1 MAYPD
6 FPIPEDE
13 EQRLRELE
21 RLGLTGGEDHHYL
34 DRIVQLASQVMDAP
48 TALLSLVGADRQHFL
63 SKVGSDVTEAP
74 RSMAFCAHAIASHD
88 LLVVEDA
95 SRDERFA
102 NNPLVCGPPGIRFY
116 AGVPVKTAK
125 GHPLGTLCVLDNR
138 PRSSP
143 GDYLPMLIM
152 LAEMAAREL
161 RLLQEKQRCP
171 LTGLLLR
178 QPFFTAAER
187 ELQRCRSQGYPL
199 TMLLLD
205 LDNFASINSRW
216 GHAAGEHVLREFAA
230 LCRKEAGEPDLLG
243 RCGDVAFALLTP
255 RLEDRAMTMAESLR
269 EACHRIDGVFSPPGH
284 IPTLSGG
291 LSSLQGSD
299 QWFADLY
306 QRAEEALAL
315 AKANGRNQVA
325 CVHGIGAVH
334 HEAESLPSQ

>member
-6 FPIPEDE
+6 SPVPEDE

-21 RLGLTGGEDHHYL
+21 RLGLTGGEDLHYL
-34 DRIVQLASQVMDAP
+34 DRIVQLASQVMDAS

-63 SKVGSDVTEAP
+63 SKVGSDVTETS
-74 RSMAFCAHAIASHD
+74 RSMAFCAHAIAGHD
-88 LLVVEDA
+88 LFLVEDA

-125 GHPLGTLCVLDNR
+125 GHSLGTLCVLDSK

-143 GDYLPMLIM
+143 RDRLPMLIT

-178 QPFFTAAER
+178 QPFFAAAER
-187 ELQRCRSQGYPL
+187 EFQRCRSQGYSL
-199 TMLLLD
+199 TMLLLG

-216 GHAAGEHVLREFAA
+216 GHTAGDHVLREFAA

-243 RCGDVAFALLTP
+243 RCGDVSFALLIL
-255 RLEDRAMTMAESLR
+255 RLENQAMTMAESLR
-269 EACHRIDGVFSPPGH
+269 KACHRIDGVFSPSGH

-299 QWFADLY
+299 QRFVDLY

-315 AKANGRNQVA
+315 AKANGRDQVA
-325 CVHGIGAVH
+325 RVHGAGTVH
-334 HEAESLPSQ
+334 H